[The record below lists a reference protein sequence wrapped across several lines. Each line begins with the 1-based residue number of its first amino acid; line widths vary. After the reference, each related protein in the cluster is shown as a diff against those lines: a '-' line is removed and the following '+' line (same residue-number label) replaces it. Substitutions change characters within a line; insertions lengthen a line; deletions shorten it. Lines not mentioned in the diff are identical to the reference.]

1 MNRDMILDYLKAHRE
16 DIVRDLTRLARI
28 PSVQSAAEPGAPFGR
43 ECARCLSE
51 AAALYRENGFDICEY
66 PESGYNLCIVGE
78 GEKTL
83 GLFAHMDVVPVNEA
97 DWLIT
102 RPFDILEKDGFLI
115 GRGVSDNKSGAI
127 AALYL
132 LKSARDLNI
141 PFKNRLMIFMGSN
154 EESGMQD
161 MQHFVREQTLPDAAL
176 VPDGGF
182 PFSLGEKGILR
193 LDLTFNEEMQSIVS
207 LHGGD
212 AYNTVMPELQCRL
225 HAENNLKSWLS
236 SHAQDWLDVSDEGDT
251 LLLTAHGLAAHAAH
265 PTGGD
270 SALRRLCALL
280 CQCDVLAPIDRRAM
294 TLIAEALSDSSG
306 QALGIA
312 DHAPVLGDL
321 TSANGMVRMT
331 SNKLMFTLDIRH
343 GETITGAEIVQKIR
357 ARLEPSGVFIAVHG
371 DSNAFIIPEDQPLVH
386 ALLSAYRETTGN
398 EQARPFYMD
407 GGTYSKYLV
416 NAFTTGA
423 STSGDISVLNL
434 PAGHGRAHAS
444 DECVCIDGLI
454 DGISVICVMAQ
465 ALDKTL

>member
-1 MNRDMILDYLKAHRE
+1 MNKEAILDYLKAHRN
-16 DIVRDLTRLARI
+16 DIARDLTRLARI

-43 ECARCLSE
+43 ECARCLRE
-51 AAALYRENGFDICEY
+51 AAALYRENGFDIAEY
-66 PESGYNLCIVGE
+66 PESGYILCSVGE

-83 GLFAHMDVVPVNEA
+83 GLFAHLDVVPVNEA
-97 DWLIT
+97 DWVLT

-132 LKSARDLNI
+132 LKAARELNL

-161 MQHFVREQTLPDAAL
+161 MQHFVREQPMPDAAL

-193 LDLTFNEEMQSIVS
+193 LDLTFDEKMQDIVS

-212 AYNTVMPELQCRL
+212 AYNTVMPELTCRL
-225 HAENNLKSWLS
+225 RGGEPLNAWLNG
-236 SHAQDWLDVSDEGDT
+236 HPQDWLHVSAEGDT
-251 LLLTAHGLAAHAAH
+251 LFLTVRGLAAHAAH

-280 CQCDVLAPIDRRAM
+280 CECDALSANDRKAM
-294 TLIAEALSDSSG
+294 ALIAGALSDSNG
-306 QALGIA
+306 QAMGIA
-312 DHAPVLGDL
+312 NHSPVLGDL
-321 TSANGMVRMT
+321 TAANGMVRMA
-331 SNKLMFTLDIRH
+331 SGKLMFTLDIRH
-343 GETITGAEIVQKIR
+343 GEAISGADIVQTLR
-357 ARLEPSGVFIAVHG
+357 TFFEPAGVSIAVHS
-371 DSNAFIIPEDQPLVH
+371 DSNAFIIPEEQPIVH
-386 ALLSAYRETTGN
+386 ALLKAYREATGN
-398 EQARPFYMD
+398 MQARPFYMD

-416 NAFTTGA
+416 NAFTIGA
-423 STSGDISVLNL
+423 STAADTSVLNL

-444 DECVCIDGLI
+444 DECLSIDGLI
-454 DGISVICVMAQ
+454 DAISVICAMAK
-465 ALDKTL
+465 ALDDAP